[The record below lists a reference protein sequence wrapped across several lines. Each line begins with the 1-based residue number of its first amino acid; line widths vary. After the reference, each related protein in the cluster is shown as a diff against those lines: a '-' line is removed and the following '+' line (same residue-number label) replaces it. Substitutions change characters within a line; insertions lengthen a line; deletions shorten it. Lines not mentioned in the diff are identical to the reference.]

1 MTANQEWRFLFR
13 STLQKYLQLF
23 APPPEGEVDPLVA
36 LREKELEIKA
46 TDIQRKALEFDAR
59 MEFEQNR
66 EEGRQELTAERIN
79 SSEDIAQ
86 LRATVAREKM
96 RKDYK
101 VGN

>member
-1 MTANQEWRFLFR
+1 
-13 STLQKYLQLF
+13 
-23 APPPEGEVDPLVA
+23 
-36 LREKELEIKA
+36 
-46 TDIQRKALEFDAR
+46 